1 VSPRSRAFAITFA
14 AMIACAST
22 GCSTAFDDAACTLD
36 LRQYPIAVSRD
47 FDFDFANASKLKV
60 EACAIREGQSPT
72 CATVAA
78 TEDPSSK
85 DDFTLGSSTDS
96 VEGKLAKTSDP
107 KKTKLAL
114 TVHLGEGAPSSTTT
128 VRVRVLDD
136 ADKEITKA
144 EGPVRWSS
152 DDCHPTPDVKS
163 I

>member
-1 VSPRSRAFAITFA
+1 MSARSRVFAFVA
-14 AMIACAST
+14 ATVASASG
-22 GCSTAFDDAACTLD
+22 GCSTAFDGAACTLD
-36 LRQYPIAVSRD
+36 ARQYPIAVARD

-96 VEGKLAKTSDP
+96 VEGKLAKSSDP
-107 KKTKLAL
+107 KKTKLTL